1 MVRRTEDVVI
11 MVDVD
16 AYFYFYFLNLV
27 YIPLQT
33 GVKCGLSCAT
43 IHASEIFRGDYG
55 GYSGKWTLI
64 EGEQGGR

>member
-16 AYFYFYFLNLV
+16 AYFFIFFLNLV

-33 GVKCGLSCAT
+33 GIKCGLSCAT
-43 IHASEIFRGDYG
+43 IHAN
-55 GYSGKWTLI
+55 
-64 EGEQGGR
+64 